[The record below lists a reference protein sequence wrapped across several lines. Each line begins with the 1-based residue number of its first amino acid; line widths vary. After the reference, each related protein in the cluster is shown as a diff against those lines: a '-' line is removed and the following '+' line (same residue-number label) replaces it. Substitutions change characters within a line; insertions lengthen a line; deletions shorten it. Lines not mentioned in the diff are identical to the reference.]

1 MTVEELEEH
10 LRSLSQVGGVYEFVR
25 QAVDVM
31 NRERVSRDDPRPN
44 NGVSAGVA
52 ESA

>member
-1 MTVEELEEH
+1 VTTEELEAH

-31 NRERVSRDDPRPN
+31 NRERITRDDSQSDNQLP
-44 NGVSAGVA
+44 VGVA
-52 ESA
+52 KSP

>member
-1 MTVEELEEH
+1 VTTEELEEH

-31 NRERVSRDDPRPN
+31 NRERVTGNDSGSD
-44 NGVSAGVA
+44 NGLSVGVA
-52 ESA
+52 EGP

>member
-25 QAVDVM
+25 QAVEVM
-31 NRERVSRDDPRPN
+31 NRERVTGDDSGSD
-44 NGVSAGVA
+44 NGLPVGVA
-52 ESA
+52 EST

>member
-1 MTVEELEEH
+1 MTTEELEEH

-31 NRERVSRDDPRPN
+31 NREACTAQETVQANSTEEK
-44 NGVSAGVA
+44 AH
-52 ESA
+52 

>member
-1 MTVEELEEH
+1 MTTEELERH

-25 QAVDVM
+25 QAVEVM
-31 NRERVSRDDPRPN
+31 NRERVTGNDSGSDN
-44 NGVSAGVA
+44 ELSVGVA